1 MQSKSN
7 FYAKSGY
14 YKPKA
19 STRIDS
25 NSKVQKSSTD
35 SLQMSR
41 FSIEYKT
48 LICKHS
54 YLGKK
59 GYTIPKEFLEKEDL
73 DELYKDLYCKPVTFG
88 PQAIQ
93 ESAFPVYKENVKKI
107 YIPRF
112 YGIERY
118 GLPEK
123 SEIEYG
129 ESINLTF
136 EKPLRDYQDKIIDV
150 YMKHV
155 IKPTIA
161 NSVAGGLDLGLAGGL
176 DLGLAGGLDLGLAG
190 GLAGGGILE
199 VPCGRG
205 KCLAKDTEILM
216 YNGTI
221 KFVQDVAVG
230 DIIMGDDST
239 PRTILS
245 LARGR
250 ETMYQIEDYCK
261 IIDKVNSGY
270 IVNKSHILSLKLY
283 NANSA
288 NIQTHQ
294 KVYDYSIEKY
304 LSLPKYYRGVTSP
317 IRGYRVPITF
327 KKQPITIRPYT
338 MGYNCGNDE
347 LYYTH
352 IPHNYK
358 CNIVQIQL
366 ELLAGIID
374 YSGQVFTKVQV
385 FNNEPVVI
393 KQINES
399 TKVNELIPKII
410 HGYAIIQ
417 TVPQII
423 IDIIFMARSL
433 GFGATKMIKEYK
445 LDANGLIQKTYYK
458 TIIYGNNLQ
467 QIPTK
472 QIIIKFDKEYNKEF
486 VNQELDNPQLYPIQL
501 TKLKKDD
508 YYGFEIDGNHRFV
521 LGDFTVTHN
530 TVMALKI
537 ISLIRQKTLIIV
549 HKEFLLN
556 QWIDRIQ
563 EFLPQAKVGKIQ
575 GQIFDIEGKDIVLGM
590 LQTLYEKEFTINGQ
604 IIVNPFSS
612 FGLTI
617 IDEVHRIG
625 SEQFSKT
632 LLRILTPY
640 MLGISATVERKDKLT
655 KILYMFIGP
664 KIYSEQREDED
675 LVCVRAIEYASS
687 DPEFNELVQDYR
699 GNTQYSSMITKLC
712 AFGPRCDF
720 IVQVIADLVEESPES
735 QIMIL
740 AHNRCLLTY
749 FYEAINHRQIAPVG
763 YYVGGM
769 KQKDLQITE
778 NKQIVLATYAMAAE
792 ALDIKTLSTLIM
804 ATPKTDIIQSVGRIL
819 RVRHDNPIVVDIVDS
834 HDIFRNQWK
843 QRKTFYKK
851 CNYRIRSIPSI
862 QYKGMASVDWL
873 GNDRTWTRVFEP
885 KTKLTQPIISID
897 DDDDDE
903 TPQKKL
909 GKCMI
914 EFEDLDDANNEY
926 I

>member
-1 MQSKSN
+1 MSTKPN
-7 FYAKSGY
+7 FFAKKGY
-14 YKPKA
+14 YKPKVNILNHSA
-19 STRIDS
+19 TST
-25 NSKVQKSSTD
+25 T
-35 SLQMSR
+35 LLTE
-41 FSIEYKT
+41 EYKNQ
-48 LICKHS
+48 IRDNS

-59 GYTIPKEFLEKEDL
+59 GYTIPKVFLKKEDL
-73 DELYKDLYCKPVTFG
+73 DFLYKDLICKPVTFG
-88 PQAIQ
+88 PQAVQ
-93 ESAFPVYKENVKKI
+93 ESAFPVYKENPKKI

-129 ESINLTF
+129 ETIDLHF

-155 IKPTIA
+155 TP
-161 NSVAGGLDLGLAGGL
+161 SELSSSSSSSQQSRGS
-176 DLGLAGGLDLGLAG
+176 
-190 GLAGGGILE
+190 GGGILE

-205 KCLAKDTEILM
+205 KCLAKNTEILM
-216 YNGTI
+216 YDGSI
-221 KFVQDVAVG
+221 RFVQDVKIG
-230 DIIMGDDST
+230 DIIMGDDSG
-239 PRTILS
+239 PRNVLS

-250 ETMYQIEDYCK
+250 ETMFRVEDYCK
-261 IIDKVNSGY
+261 IIDRVNSGY
-270 IVNKSHILSLKLY
+270 IVNQSHILSLKLF
-283 NANSA
+283 NANNQSS
-288 NIQTHQ
+288 Q
-294 KVYDYSIEKY
+294 KVYDYSIDKY
-304 LSLPKYYRGVTSP
+304 LSLPKYYRGVISP

-327 KKQPITIRPYT
+327 KKQYITIDPYT
-338 MGYNCGNDE
+338 MGHNIGIIE

-358 CNIVQIQL
+358 CNIKQIQIK
-366 ELLAGIID
+366 LLAGLVDSTYTSFQDLSTHHIGYTIIHTNKQVIID
-374 YSGQVFTKVQV
+374 T
-385 FNNEPVVI
+385 
-393 KQINES
+393 
-399 TKVNELIPKII
+399 
-410 HGYAIIQ
+410 
-417 TVPQII
+417 
-423 IDIIFMARSL
+423 IFIARSL
-433 GFGATKMIKEYK
+433 GYGATKPSKVCSSILYSPAVDLMTQS
-445 LDANGLIQKTYYK
+445 AYYK
-458 TIIYGNNLQ
+458 TVIYGNALNK
-467 QIPTK
+467 IPTK
-472 QIIIKFDKEYNKEF
+472 CIIPPESIHNMTDP
-486 VNQELDNPQLYPIQL
+486 LLYPIQL
-501 TKLKKDD
+501 KKMKEDD
-508 YYGFEIDGNHRFV
+508 YYGFEIDGNRRFV

-556 QWIDRIQ
+556 QWIERIQ

-590 LQTLYEKEFTINGQ
+590 LQTLYEKEFTLAGQ
-604 IIVNPFSS
+604 IIDNPFNS

-655 KILYMFIGP
+655 KVLYMFIGP
-664 KIYSEQREDED
+664 KIYTETREDED
-675 LVCVRAIEYASS
+675 LVCVRAIEYASR
-687 DPEFNELVQDYR
+687 DTEFNELVHDYK

-720 IVQVIADLVEESPES
+720 IVQVIADLIEESPES

-740 AHNRCLLTY
+740 AHNRCLLKY

-769 KQKDLQITE
+769 KQKDLQTTE

-819 RVRHDNPIVVDIVDS
+819 RVRHENPIVVDIVDS

-843 QRKTFYKK
+843 QRRAFYKK
-851 CNYRIRSIPSI
+851 CNYRIRSIPSCE
-862 QYKGMASVDWL
+862 YRGMTQVDWF
-873 GNDRTWTRVFEP
+873 GNDRTWTKVFEP
-885 KTKLTQPIISID
+885 KPKS
-897 DDDDDE
+897 
-903 TPQKKL
+903 KKL
-909 GKCMI
+909 DPILVTECGHTEYDSDEQPAIKSINNGKCMI
-914 EFEDLDDANNEY
+914 DFEDSEVNEY
-926 I
+926 S